1 MAAVDVFGSL
11 GVVINNAAYGNLSS
25 VEDTPLSLFLATA
38 DRTGSSNHLR
48 PTELKFRT
56 ASAAKR

>member
-11 GVVINNAAYGNLSS
+11 GVVINNAGYGNLLS

-38 DRTGSSNHLR
+38 DGRGQVTICGPRN
-48 PTELKFRT
+48 
-56 ASAAKR
+56 